1 MAAPADADDGQAP
14 VTKESTCPSRHSPTG
29 TSTRASST
37 GALPAWA
44 RSSAAGSGRRPTRP
58 AYLHFADGSSELTTL
73 TWRQTHEIVEQWAA
87 GLISLGVQL
96 EDRVAIASTTRV
108 EWILADLAV
117 ICAGGA
123 TTTVYPTTI
132 AEDVAYILD
141 DSGSGIVFAENEEQV
156 AKLQAVR
163 SEIPGVR
170 QVIALTGPGS
180 DDGWVIT
187 TDQLAERGREWLA
200 ATPDLVD
207 SRIDQLDPESL
218 AVVIYTSG
226 TTGRPK
232 GVRLVHDSVVYEGAV
247 IDAIGTFTKDDLQF
261 LWLPLSHVF
270 GKMLVATGLQI
281 GFPTAVDG
289 RVDRIVENMAVIKP
303 TFMAGP
309 PRIFEKAHGRIALMF
324 AGEKGVKKRLIDWA
338 LAVGGE
344 MRDVRARGEEPSAG
358 LRRKHD
364 LATRLVLHKVQER
377 FGGRVRFMISG
388 SAPLNADVAR
398 WFGSVGL
405 LVQEGYGLTETSS
418 GTTVNAPDHGSYQY
432 GSVGWPLPGTE
443 VRIAEEDGEILVKGP
458 GVMRGYH
465 NNAEATAEVLTE
477 DGWFHTGDIGR
488 IDERGFLYVTDRK
501 KDLFKTSGGKYVA
514 PAEIEARFKGL
525 CPFVSQ
531 FLVHGAGHNYATALV
546 TLDPDAVAGW
556 APTVG
561 LGGKPYAE
569 VVASPQAHALVQR
582 YVDQLNDGLN
592 RWETIK
598 KFTILD
604 QDLTVEAGDL
614 TPSMKLRRKAVTEKH
629 RAEIDAMYDGA

>member
-1 MAAPADADDGQAP
+1 MPLQALADRDVDQDVLDRRAPS
-14 VTKESTCPSRHSPTG
+14 V
-29 TSTRASST
+29 
-37 GALPAWA
+37 GALFRNRVRTTPDA
-44 RSSAAGSGRRPTRP
+44 P
-58 AYLHFADGSSELTTL
+58 AYLYFEEGASELTTL
-73 TWRQTHEIVEQWAA
+73 TWAQAHAVVEQWAA

-108 EWILADLAV
+108 EWVLADLAV

-141 DSGSGIVFAENEEQV
+141 DSGSGIVFAEDEEQV
-156 AKLQAVR
+156 AKLQRVR
-163 SEIPGVR
+163 SQVPGVR
-170 QVIALTGPGS
+170 QVIALSGPGS
-180 DDGWVIT
+180 EDGWVIT
-187 TDQLAERGREWLA
+187 TDELARRGREWLVE
-200 ATPDLVD
+200 TPDLVD
-207 SRIDQLDPESL
+207 SRIDQLGPEHL

-232 GVRLVHDSVVYEGAV
+232 GVRLVQDSVVYEGAV
-247 IDAIGTFTKDDLQF
+247 IDALGTFTRDDLQF

-289 RVDRIVENMAVIKP
+289 RIDRIVDNMAVIRP

-309 PRIFEKAHGRIALMF
+309 PRIFEKAYGRIALMF
-324 AGEKGVKKRLIDWA
+324 AGETGAKKRLIDWA
-338 LAVGGE
+338 MAVGGE
-344 MRDVRARGEEPSAG
+344 MRDVLARGEQVSPV
-358 LRRKHD
+358 LRGKHAV
-364 LATRLVLHKVQER
+364 ATKLVLSKVQER

-388 SAPLNADVAR
+388 SAPLNAEVAR
-398 WFGSVGL
+398 WFGAVGL

-418 GTTVNAPDHGSYQY
+418 GTTVNAPDHGAYQY

-443 VRIAEEDGEILVKGP
+443 VRIAEEDGEILVRGP

-465 NNAEATAEVLTE
+465 NNPDATAEVLTE

-501 KDLFKTSGGKYVA
+501 KDVFKTSGGKYIA

-546 TLDPDAVAGW
+546 TLDPDAVTAW

-561 LGGKPYAE
+561 LGGKPYSE
-569 VVASPQAHALVQR
+569 VVSSPQARALVQG
-582 YVDQLNDGLN
+582 YVDRLNAGLN

-598 KFTILD
+598 KFTILHE
-604 QDLTVEAGDL
+604 DLTVEAGDL

-629 RAEIDAMYDGA
+629 RAELEAMYQEG

>member
-1 MAAPADADDGQAP
+1 MPLQSLADQHVRQDILDNRA
-14 VTKESTCPSRHSPTG
+14 
-29 TSTRASST
+29 TSV
-37 GALPAWA
+37 GALFRA
-44 RSSAAGSGRRPTRP
+44 RVEATPDEP
-58 AYLHFADGSSELTTL
+58 AYLYFREGSSELTTL
-73 TWRQTHEIVEQWAA
+73 TWRDTHDVVSAWAA
-87 GLISLGVQL
+87 GLISLGVGL

-108 EWILADLAV
+108 EWILADLAI

-132 AEDVAYILD
+132 AEDVAYILS
-141 DSGSGIVFAENEEQV
+141 DSGSEIVFAEDDAQV
-156 AKLQAVR
+156 AKLRHVR
-163 SEIPGVR
+163 SQIPGVR
-170 QVIALTGPGS
+170 HVIALTGEGS
-180 DDGWVIT
+180 EDGWVIT
-187 TDQLAERGREWLA
+187 TDELAARGREWLA
-200 ATPDLVD
+200 SSPQGVD
-207 SRIDQLDPESL
+207 SRIDELGPEHL

-232 GVRLVHDSVVYEGAV
+232 GVRLVQDSVVYEGAV
-247 IDAIGTFTKDDLQF
+247 IEAIGTLTRDDLQF

-289 RVDRIVENMAVIKP
+289 RIDKIVENMALIRP

-324 AGEKGVKKRLIDWA
+324 AGEEGVKKKLIDWA
-338 LAVGGE
+338 LGVGGQV
-344 MRDVRARGEEPSAG
+344 RDVRAVGQEPSTV
-358 LRRKHD
+358 
-364 LATRLVLHKVQER
+364 LALQHRIATKLVLSKVQER

-388 SAPLNADVAR
+388 SAPLNADVAK
-398 WFGSVGL
+398 WFGAVGL
-405 LVQEGYGLTETSS
+405 LVQEGYGLTESSS
-418 GTTVNAPDHGSYQY
+418 GTTVNKPEAGAYQY

-443 VRIAEEDGEILVKGP
+443 VRIADEDGEILIKGP

-465 NNAEATAEVLTE
+465 NNPEATAEVLTE

-514 PAEIEARFKGL
+514 PAEIEAKFKGL

-546 TLDPDAVAGW
+546 TLDPDAITAWAATAGL
-556 APTVG
+556 A
-561 LGGKPYAE
+561 GKSYAE
-569 VVASPQAHALVQR
+569 IVTSDATRALVQG
-582 YVDQLNDGLN
+582 YVDKLNDGLN

-598 KFTILD
+598 RFTILD
-604 QDLTVEAGDL
+604 KDLTVEEGDL

-629 RAEIDAMYDGA
+629 RAELDAMYTDS

>member
-1 MAAPADADDGQAP
+1 MPLQALADRTVDQNVLDGRAPS
-14 VTKESTCPSRHSPTG
+14 V
-29 TSTRASST
+29 
-37 GALPAWA
+37 GALF
-44 RSSAAGSGRRPTRP
+44 RSRVRATPEAP
-58 AYLHFADGSSELTTL
+58 AYLYFADDSSELTTL
-73 TWRQTHEIVEQWAA
+73 SWAQTHEIVEQWAA

-132 AEDVAYILD
+132 AEDVAYILA

-156 AKLQAVR
+156 AKLQHVR
-163 SEIPGVR
+163 SEVPGVR

-200 ATPDLVD
+200 ATPDIVD
-207 SRIDQLDPESL
+207 SRVDQLGPESL

-232 GVRLVHDSVVYEGAV
+232 GVRLVQDSVVYEGAV

-289 RVDRIVENMAVIKP
+289 RVDKIVENMAVIKP

-324 AGEKGVKKRLIDWA
+324 AGETGVKKRLIDWA
-338 LAVGGE
+338 LKVGGE
-344 MRDVRARGEEPSAG
+344 MRDVQARGEQPSSG
-358 LRRKHD
+358 LQRRHG
-364 LATRLVLHKVQER
+364 LATKLVLHKVQER

-388 SAPLNADVAR
+388 SAPLNAEVAR

-465 NNAEATAEVLTE
+465 NNPEATAEVLTD

-501 KDLFKTSGGKYVA
+501 KDVFKTSGGKYIA

-546 TLDPDAVAGW
+546 TLDPDAMAGW

-569 VVASPQAHALVQR
+569 VVASPQARALVQR

-604 QDLTVEAGDL
+604 QDLTVEGGDL

-629 RAEIDAMYDGA
+629 RAELDAMY

>member
-1 MAAPADADDGQAP
+1 MPLQSLADQDVRQD
-14 VTKESTCPSRHSPTG
+14 VLDH
-29 TSTRASST
+29 RASSV
-37 GALPAWA
+37 GALF
-44 RSSAAGSGRRPTRP
+44 RSRVEATPDQP
-58 AYLHFADGSSELTTL
+58 AYLYFKDGGSELTTL
-73 TWRQTHEIVEQWAA
+73 TWRQTHDVVKEWAA
-87 GLISLGVQL
+87 GLVSLGVGL

-108 EWILADLAV
+108 EWILADLAI

-132 AEDVAYILD
+132 AEDVAYILS
-141 DSGSGIVFAENEEQV
+141 DSGSGIVFAEDDEQV
-156 AKLQAVR
+156 AKLEHVR

-170 QVIALTGPGS
+170 QVITMTGSGS
-180 DDGWVIT
+180 ADGWVIT
-187 TDQLAERGREWLA
+187 TDELAAKGRELLA
-200 ATPDLVD
+200 QTPEVVD
-207 SRIDQLDPESL
+207 GRIDQLGPEHL

-232 GVRLVHDSVVYEGAV
+232 GVRLVQDSVVYEGAV
-247 IDAIGTFTKDDLQF
+247 IDAIGTLTKDDLQF

-289 RVDRIVENMAVIKP
+289 RVDKIVENMAVIRP

-309 PRIFEKAHGRIALMF
+309 PRIFEKAHGRIMLMF
-324 AGEKGVKKRLIDWA
+324 AGEQGVKKKLIDWA
-338 LAVGGE
+338 LGVGGQ
-344 MRDVRARGEEPSAG
+344 MRDVRTRGEQPSTV
-358 LRRKHD
+358 LSVQHQ
-364 LATRLVLHKVQER
+364 LATKLVLSKVQER

-405 LVQEGYGLTETSS
+405 LVLEGYGLTESSS
-418 GTTVNAPDHGSYQY
+418 GTTVNKPESGAYLY

-443 VRIAEEDGEILVKGP
+443 VRIAQEDGEILIKGP

-465 NNAEATAEVLTE
+465 NNAEATAQVLTD

-488 IDERGFLYVTDRK
+488 VDERGFLYVTDRK
-501 KDLFKTSGGKYVA
+501 KDVFKTSGGKFIA
-514 PAEIEARFKGL
+514 PAEIEAKFKGL

-546 TLDPDAVAGW
+546 TLDPDAVTAWAAKAGL
-556 APTVG
+556 A
-561 LGGKPYAE
+561 GKSYAE
-569 VVASPQAHALVQR
+569 IVTSDQARGLVQG
-582 YVDQLNDGLN
+582 YVDRLNDGLN

-604 QDLTVEAGDL
+604 KDLTIEDGDL

-629 RAEIDAMYDGA
+629 QVELDAMYADA

>member
-1 MAAPADADDGQAP
+1 MPLQALADRDVDQKVLDDRAPS
-14 VTKESTCPSRHSPTG
+14 V
-29 TSTRASST
+29 
-37 GALPAWA
+37 GALF
-44 RSSAAGSGRRPTRP
+44 RSRVRATPDAP
-58 AYLHFADGSSELTTL
+58 AYLHFAQGSSELTTL
-73 TWRQTHEIVEQWAA
+73 TWAQTLEVVAQWAA
-87 GLISLGVQL
+87 GLISLGVEI

-132 AEDVAYILD
+132 AEDVAYILG
-141 DSGSGIVFAENEEQV
+141 DSGSGIVFAENDEQV
-156 AKLQAVR
+156 AKLQHVR

-170 QVIALTGPGS
+170 QVIALTGSAS

-187 TDQLAERGREWLA
+187 TDELAERGREWLA

-207 SRIDQLDPESL
+207 SRIDQLGPENL

-247 IDAIGTFTKDDLQF
+247 IDAIGTLTKDDLQF

-270 GKMLVATGLQI
+270 GKMLLATGLQI

-289 RVDRIVENMAVIKP
+289 RVEKIVDNMGVIKP

-309 PRIFEKAHGRIALMF
+309 PRIFEKARGRIELMF
-324 AGEKGVKKRLIDWA
+324 AGEKGVKKKLIDWA
-338 LAVGGE
+338 LKVGGE
-344 MRDVRARGEEPSAG
+344 MRDVLARGEQPSPR
-358 LRRKHD
+358 LKRRHD
-364 LATRLVLHKVQER
+364 LATKLVLHKIQER

-398 WFGSVGL
+398 WFGAVGL

-418 GTTVNAPDHGSYQY
+418 GTTVNSPTHGSYQY

-465 NNAEATAEVLTE
+465 NNPEATAEVLTD

-488 IDERGFLYVTDRK
+488 VDERGFLYVTDRK
-501 KDLFKTSGGKYVA
+501 KDVFKTSGGKYIA

-546 TLDPDAVAGW
+546 TLDPDAVAAW

-561 LGGKPYAE
+561 LEGGSYAE
-569 VVASPQAHALVQR
+569 VALSPQARALVQG
-582 YVDQLNDGLN
+582 YVDKLNDGLN

-604 QDLTVEAGDL
+604 KDLTIEEGDL

-629 RAEIDAMYDGA
+629 RA

>member
-1 MAAPADADDGQAP
+1 MPLQALAERDVDQNVLDGRAPS
-14 VTKESTCPSRHSPTG
+14 V
-29 TSTRASST
+29 
-37 GALPAWA
+37 GALF
-44 RSSAAGSGRRPTRP
+44 RSRVRATPDAP
-58 AYLHFADGSSELTTL
+58 AYLYFAEGSSELTTL
-73 TWRQTHEIVEQWAA
+73 TWGQTHEIVEQWAA

-132 AEDVAYILD
+132 AEDVAYILA

-156 AKLQAVR
+156 AKLQHVR

-187 TDQLAERGREWLA
+187 TDELAERGREWLA
-200 ATPDLVD
+200 ATPDIVD
-207 SRIDQLDPESL
+207 SRVDQLGPESL

-232 GVRLVHDSVVYEGAV
+232 GVRLVQDSVVYEGAV

-289 RVDRIVENMAVIKP
+289 RVDKIVDHMAVIKP

-324 AGEKGVKKRLIDWA
+324 AQEQGVKKRLIDWA
-338 LAVGGE
+338 LKVGGE
-344 MRDVRARGEEPSAG
+344 MRDVLARGEEPSSG
-358 LRRKHD
+358 LQRRHA
-364 LATRLVLHKVQER
+364 LATKLVLHKVQER

-418 GTTVNAPDHGSYQY
+418 GTTVNAPEHGSYQY

-465 NNAEATAEVLTE
+465 NNPEATAEVLTE

-501 KDLFKTSGGKYVA
+501 KDVFKTSGGKYIA

-561 LGGKPYAE
+561 LGGKSYAE
-569 VVASPQAHALVQR
+569 VATSPEAHALVQR

-604 QDLTVEAGDL
+604 QDLTVEGGDL

-629 RAEIDAMYDGA
+629 RAELDAMY

>member
-1 MAAPADADDGQAP
+1 MPLQALADRDVDQAVLDERAPSVGALFRNRVRATPDAPAF
-14 VTKESTCPSRHSPTG
+14 
-29 TSTRASST
+29 
-37 GALPAWA
+37 
-44 RSSAAGSGRRPTRP
+44 
-58 AYLHFADGSSELTTL
+58 LHFAEGSSELTTL
-73 TWRQTHEIVEQWAA
+73 TWAQTHEVVEHWAA
-87 GLISLGVQL
+87 GLISLGVEI

-132 AEDVAYILD
+132 AEDVAYILA
-141 DSGSGIVFAENEEQV
+141 DSGSGIVFAENDEQV
-156 AKLQAVR
+156 AKLQHVR

-170 QVIALTGPGS
+170 QVIALTGSAS

-187 TDQLAERGREWLA
+187 TDELARRGREWLA

-207 SRIDQLDPESL
+207 SRIDQLGPENL

-247 IDAIGTFTKDDLQF
+247 IDAIGTLTKDDLQF

-289 RVDRIVENMAVIKP
+289 RVEKIVDNMGVIKP

-309 PRIFEKAHGRIALMF
+309 PRIFEKAHGRVELMF
-324 AGEKGVKKRLIDWA
+324 AGEKGIKKKLIDWA
-338 LAVGGE
+338 LKVGGE
-344 MRDVRARGEEPSAG
+344 MRDVLARGEQPSPG
-358 LRRKHD
+358 LKRRHG
-364 LATRLVLHKVQER
+364 LATKLVLHKVQER

-398 WFGSVGL
+398 WFGAVGL

-418 GTTVNAPDHGSYQY
+418 GTTVNQPAHGSYQY
-432 GSVGWPLPGTE
+432 GSVGWPMPGTE

-465 NNAEATAEVLTE
+465 NNPEATAEVLTD

-501 KDLFKTSGGKYVA
+501 KDVFKTSGGKYIA

-546 TLDPDAVAGW
+546 TLDPDAVAAW

-561 LGGKPYAE
+561 LEGKSYAE
-569 VVASPQAHALVQR
+569 VVLSPQARALVQG
-582 YVDQLNDGLN
+582 YVDKLNDGLN

-604 QDLTVEAGDL
+604 KDLTIEEGDL

-629 RAEIDAMYDGA
+629 KSELDAMYVE

>member
-1 MAAPADADDGQAP
+1 MPRQALADRTVDQQVLDGRAPS
-14 VTKESTCPSRHSPTG
+14 V
-29 TSTRASST
+29 
-37 GALPAWA
+37 GALFRNRVRATPDA
-44 RSSAAGSGRRPTRP
+44 P
-58 AYLHFADGSSELTTL
+58 AYLYFEDGAAELTTL
-73 TWRQTHEIVEQWAA
+73 TWAQTHEVVEQWAA

-108 EWILADLAV
+108 EWVLADLAV

-132 AEDVAYILD
+132 AEDVAYILS
-141 DSGSGIVFAENEEQV
+141 DSGSGIVFAEDEEQV
-156 AKLQAVR
+156 AKLQRVR
-163 SEIPGVR
+163 SQVPDVR
-170 QVIALTGPGS
+170 QVVALSGPGS

-187 TDQLAERGREWLA
+187 TDELARRGREWLA
-200 ATPDLVD
+200 ERPDLVD
-207 SRIDQLDPESL
+207 SRVDQLGPEHL

-232 GVRLVHDSVVYEGAV
+232 GVRLVQDSVVYEGAV
-247 IDAIGTFTKDDLQF
+247 IDALGTFTRDDLQF

-289 RVDRIVENMAVIKP
+289 RIDKIVDNMAVIKP

-309 PRIFEKAHGRIALMF
+309 PRIFEKAHGKIALMF
-324 AGEKGVKKRLIDWA
+324 AGETGVKKRLIDWA
-338 LAVGGE
+338 LGVGGE
-344 MRDVRARGEEPSAG
+344 MRDVLARGEQAPAL
-358 LRRKHD
+358 LRGKHAVAD
-364 LATRLVLHKVQER
+364 RLVLQKVKDR

-388 SAPLNADVAR
+388 SAPLNAEVAR

-418 GTTVNAPDHGSYQY
+418 GTTVNAPDHGAYEY

-443 VRIAEEDGEILVKGP
+443 VRIAEEDGEILVRGP

-465 NNAEATAEVLTE
+465 GNPEATAEVLTE

-501 KDLFKTSGGKYVA
+501 KDVFKTSGGKYVA

-546 TLDPDAVAGW
+546 TLDPDAVAAW

-561 LGGKPYAE
+561 LQGRSYAE
-569 VVASPQAHALVQR
+569 VVSSPQARALVQG
-582 YVDQLNDGLN
+582 YVDTLNAGLN

-598 KFTILD
+598 KFTILPE
-604 QDLTVEAGDL
+604 DLTVEAGDL

-629 RAEIDAMYDGA
+629 RAELDAMY

>member
-1 MAAPADADDGQAP
+1 MPLQALADRHVDQNVLDGRAPS
-14 VTKESTCPSRHSPTG
+14 V
-29 TSTRASST
+29 
-37 GALPAWA
+37 GALF
-44 RSSAAGSGRRPTRP
+44 RSRVRATPDAP
-58 AYLHFADGSSELTTL
+58 AYLYFAEGSSELTTL
-73 TWRQTHEIVEQWAA
+73 TWKQTHEVVEQWAA
-87 GLISLGVQL
+87 GLISLGIET

-132 AEDVAYILD
+132 AEDVAYILA
-141 DSGSGIVFAENEEQV
+141 DSGSGIVFAENDEQV
-156 AKLQAVR
+156 AKLQHVR

-170 QVIALTGPGS
+170 HVIAMTGSAS

-187 TDQLAERGREWLA
+187 TDELAERGREWLA

-207 SRIDQLDPESL
+207 SRIDQLGPDNL

-232 GVRLVHDSVVYEGAV
+232 GVRLVQDSVVYEGAV
-247 IDAIGTFTKDDLQF
+247 IDAIGTLTKDDLQF

-289 RVDRIVENMAVIKP
+289 RVDKIVDNMAVIKP

-309 PRIFEKAHGRIALMF
+309 PRIFEKAHGRIELMF
-324 AGEKGVKKRLIDWA
+324 AGEKGLKKKLIDWA
-338 LAVGGE
+338 LEVGGE
-344 MRDVRARGEEPSAG
+344 MRDVQARGEQPSPG
-358 LRRKHD
+358 LKRRHG
-364 LATRLVLHKVQER
+364 LATKLVLHKVQER

-388 SAPLNADVAR
+388 SAPLNAEVAR
-398 WFGSVGL
+398 WFGAVGL

-418 GTTVNAPDHGSYQY
+418 GTTVNQPAHGSYQY

-443 VRIAEEDGEILVKGP
+443 VRVADEDGEILVKGP

-465 NNAEATAEVLTE
+465 NNPEATAEVLTE

-501 KDLFKTSGGKYVA
+501 KDVFKTSGGKYIA

-546 TLDPDAVAGW
+546 TLDPDAVTAW

-561 LGGKPYAE
+561 LGGKTYAE
-569 VVASPQAHALVQR
+569 VVLSPQARALVQG
-582 YVDQLNDGLN
+582 YVDRLNDGLN

-604 QDLTVEAGDL
+604 KDLTIEEGDL

-629 RAEIDAMYDGA
+629 RAELDAMYDGS

>member
-1 MAAPADADDGQAP
+1 MPLQALADRDVDQKVLDDRAPS
-14 VTKESTCPSRHSPTG
+14 V
-29 TSTRASST
+29 
-37 GALPAWA
+37 GALF
-44 RSSAAGSGRRPTRP
+44 RSRVRATPDAP
-58 AYLHFADGSSELTTL
+58 AYLHFAEGSSELTTL
-73 TWRQTHEIVEQWAA
+73 TWAQTHEVVEQWAA
-87 GLISLGVQL
+87 GLISLGVEI

-132 AEDVAYILD
+132 AEDVAYILG
-141 DSGSGIVFAENEEQV
+141 DSGSGIVFAENDEQV
-156 AKLQAVR
+156 AKLQHVR

-170 QVIALTGPGS
+170 QVIALTGSAS

-187 TDQLAERGREWLA
+187 TDELAERGREWLA

-207 SRIDQLDPESL
+207 SRIDQLGPENL

-247 IDAIGTFTKDDLQF
+247 IDAIGTLTKDDLQF

-270 GKMLVATGLQI
+270 GKMLLATGLQI

-289 RVDRIVENMAVIKP
+289 RVEKIVDNMGVIKP

-309 PRIFEKAHGRIALMF
+309 PRIFEKARGRIELMF
-324 AGEKGVKKRLIDWA
+324 AGEKGVKKQLIDWA
-338 LAVGGE
+338 LKVGGE
-344 MRDVRARGEEPSAG
+344 MRDVLARGEQPSPR
-358 LRRKHD
+358 LKRRHD
-364 LATRLVLHKVQER
+364 LATKLVLHKIQER

-398 WFGSVGL
+398 WFGAVGL

-418 GTTVNAPDHGSYQY
+418 GTTVNSPTHGSYQY

-465 NNAEATAEVLTE
+465 NNPEATAEVLTDE
-477 DGWFHTGDIGR
+477 GWFHTGDIGR
-488 IDERGFLYVTDRK
+488 VDERGFLYVTDRK
-501 KDLFKTSGGKYVA
+501 KDVFKTSGGKYIA

-546 TLDPDAVAGW
+546 TLDPDAVAAW

-561 LGGKPYAE
+561 LEGRSYAE
-569 VVASPQAHALVQR
+569 VALSPQARALVQG
-582 YVDQLNDGLN
+582 YVDKLNDGLN

-604 QDLTVEAGDL
+604 KDLTIEEGDL

-629 RAEIDAMYDGA
+629 RA

>member
-1 MAAPADADDGQAP
+1 MPLQALADRHVDQTVLDDRAPS
-14 VTKESTCPSRHSPTG
+14 V
-29 TSTRASST
+29 
-37 GALPAWA
+37 GALF
-44 RSSAAGSGRRPTRP
+44 RSRVRATPDAP
-58 AYLHFADGSSELTTL
+58 AYLFFAEGSSELTTF
-73 TWRQTHEIVEQWAA
+73 TWKQTHEVVEQWAA
-87 GLISLGVQL
+87 GLISLGIET

-132 AEDVAYILD
+132 AEDVAYILG
-141 DSGSGIVFAENEEQV
+141 DSGSGIVFAENDEQV
-156 AKLQAVR
+156 AKLQHVR

-170 QVIALTGPGS
+170 QVIAMTGSAS

-187 TDQLAERGREWLA
+187 TGELAERGREWLA

-207 SRIDQLDPESL
+207 SRIDQLGPDHL

-232 GVRLVHDSVVYEGAV
+232 GVRLVQDSVVYEGAV
-247 IDAIGTFTKDDLQF
+247 IDAIGTLTKDDLQF

-289 RVDRIVENMAVIKP
+289 RVDKIVDNMAVIKP

-309 PRIFEKAHGRIALMF
+309 PRIFEKAHGRIELMF
-324 AGEKGVKKRLIDWA
+324 AGEKGVKKKLIDWA
-338 LAVGGE
+338 LKVGGE
-344 MRDVRARGEEPSAG
+344 MRDVQARSEQPSPG
-358 LRRKHD
+358 LRRRHA
-364 LATRLVLHKVQER
+364 LATKLVLHKVQER

-388 SAPLNADVAR
+388 SAPLNAEVSR

-418 GTTVNAPDHGSYQY
+418 GTTVNQPAHGSYQY

-443 VRIAEEDGEILVKGP
+443 VRIADEDGEILVKGP

-465 NNAEATAEVLTE
+465 NNPEATAEVLTE

-501 KDLFKTSGGKYVA
+501 KDVFKTSGGKYIA

-546 TLDPDAVAGW
+546 TLDPDAVAAW

-561 LGGKPYAE
+561 LGGKTYAE
-569 VVASPQAHALVQR
+569 VVLSPQARALVQG
-582 YVDQLNDGLN
+582 YVDKLNDGLN

-604 QDLTVEAGDL
+604 KDLTIEEGDL

-629 RAEIDAMYDGA
+629 RTELESMYTD

>member
-1 MAAPADADDGQAP
+1 MPLQALADRDVDQKVLDDRAPS
-14 VTKESTCPSRHSPTG
+14 V
-29 TSTRASST
+29 
-37 GALPAWA
+37 GALF
-44 RSSAAGSGRRPTRP
+44 RSRVRATPDAP
-58 AYLHFADGSSELTTL
+58 AYLHFAEGSSELTTL
-73 TWRQTHEIVEQWAA
+73 TWAQTHEVVEQWAA
-87 GLISLGVQL
+87 GLISLGVEI

-132 AEDVAYILD
+132 AEDVAYILG
-141 DSGSGIVFAENEEQV
+141 DSGSGIVFAENDEQV
-156 AKLQAVR
+156 AKLQHVR

-170 QVIALTGPGS
+170 QVIALTGSAS

-187 TDQLAERGREWLA
+187 TDELAERGREWLA

-207 SRIDQLDPESL
+207 SRIDQLGPENL

-247 IDAIGTFTKDDLQF
+247 IDAIGTLTKDDLQF

-270 GKMLVATGLQI
+270 GKMLLATGLQI

-289 RVDRIVENMAVIKP
+289 RVEKIVDNMGVIKP

-309 PRIFEKAHGRIALMF
+309 PRIFEKARGRIELMF
-324 AGEKGVKKRLIDWA
+324 AGEKGVKKQLIDWA
-338 LAVGGE
+338 LKVGGE
-344 MRDVRARGEEPSAG
+344 MRDVLARGEQPSPR
-358 LRRKHD
+358 LKRRHD
-364 LATRLVLHKVQER
+364 LATKLVLHKIQER

-398 WFGSVGL
+398 WFGAVGL

-418 GTTVNAPDHGSYQY
+418 GTTVNSPTHGSYQY

-465 NNAEATAEVLTE
+465 NNPEATAEVLTD

-488 IDERGFLYVTDRK
+488 VDERGFLYVTDRK
-501 KDLFKTSGGKYVA
+501 KDVFKTSGGKYIA

-546 TLDPDAVAGW
+546 TLDPDAVAAW

-561 LGGKPYAE
+561 LEGGSYAE
-569 VVASPQAHALVQR
+569 VALSPQARALVQG
-582 YVDQLNDGLN
+582 YVDKLNDGLN

-604 QDLTVEAGDL
+604 KDLTIEEGDL

-629 RAEIDAMYDGA
+629 RAELESMYGD